1 MSLRRSRSPGSAR
14 SSFAGD
20 RPDGD
25 RLPLLYEDNHLLAV
39 YKPAGMLS
47 QGDLSG
53 DLDVLT
59 VVRSV
64 IKRRDRKPGNVYLGL
79 VHRLD
84 RPVSGAML
92 LAKTSKA
99 AGRLSRQL
107 RERSPRKIYRAL
119 VEGRPAR
126 DAAELRDRLV
136 RDRRARVTRVAG
148 GEEEGKQAVL
158 RYRILE
164 TRGDLTLLEVE
175 LVTGFSHQIRAQ
187 LSALGHPVVGDRKYE
202 ARSRLPGGPGTIAL
216 HARELTFDPPV
227 RREPISI
234 VAPDPDGWPW

>member
-1 MSLRRSRSPGSAR
+1 MPLRGPRSPGTARSAR
-14 SSFAGD
+14 SGN
-20 RPDGD
+20 RPGRD
-25 RLPLLYEDNHLLAV
+25 RLPFLYEDNHLLAV
-39 YKPAGMLS
+39 DKPAGMLS

-107 RERSPRKIYRAL
+107 RERSPRKTYRAL
-119 VEGRPAR
+119 VEGRPER
-126 DAAELRDRLV
+126 DAAELRHWLV
-136 RDRRARVTRVAG
+136 RDRKARVTRVAG
-148 GEEEGKQAVL
+148 GDGTGKQAVL

-175 LVTGFSHQIRAQ
+175 LITGVSHQIRVQ

-202 ARSRLPGGPGTIAL
+202 ARSRLPGGPGAIAL
-216 HARELTFDPPV
+216 HARELSFDHPV
-227 RREPISI
+227 RREPISV